1 MGNIRLAGEVVSA
14 PQYSNTCKGED
25 IYLVKIKSKRLSD
38 VYDTI
43 TCFIPELFV
52 KDIIEGENICIE
64 GDLRSRNNEGKLDL
78 YVFVKEICEYERD
91 ENRVYLDIAYVCKKP
106 LYRKTPNGREIS
118 DILVAINRTNS
129 NKSDYIPCIAWGRN
143 AMYAAEL
150 EVSNKISV
158 CGRFQS
164 REYVKHLEDGTQ
176 ETRVAYELSISSF
189 YEVDAYEN

>member
-64 GDLRSRNNEGKLDL
+64 GDLRSRNNEGKLDI

-189 YEVDAYEN
+189 DEVEE